1 MTAVTGDLSR
11 DDVRKAYGRWAHVYD
26 ALCGPVFRSAH
37 RAAARAANAAG
48 RDILEVGVGTGLL
61 LPLYA
66 PSSRVTGI
74 DLSDDMLERARQR
87 LRALGLP
94 NVRAL
99 ERCDIHLLEHP
110 DESYDAVVFPFV
122 LTLVEQPETALDNAL
137 RMLRPGGE
145 IIVASHLRS
154 ASPLLARVEAAL
166 ARCIAPLGLRPDFP
180 LSRIAEWAGMRHA
193 TILSAEPIGL
203 TGVYTL
209 VRIRKSRADHSAAG

>member
-1 MTAVTGDLSR
+1 MTAATGDLSR
-11 DDVRKAYGRWAHVYD
+11 DDVRKAYGRWARVYD

-66 PSSRVTGI
+66 STSRVTGI
-74 DLSDDMLERARQR
+74 DLSDDMLAHARR
-87 LRALGLP
+87 RVRALP
-94 NVRAL
+94 HVRAL
-99 ERCDIHLLEHP
+99 ERGDIHTLDHP
-110 DESYDAVVFPFV
+110 SASYDAVVFPFV

-137 RMLRPGGE
+137 RMLRSGGE

-154 ASPLLARVEAAL
+154 AHPLVARAETAL
-166 ARCIAPLGLRPDFP
+166 AKRIAPLGLRPDFP
-180 LSRIAEWAGMRHA
+180 LSRMADWAASRGA
-193 TILSAEPIGL
+193 ALVAAEPIGI

-209 VRIRKSRADHSAAG
+209 VRMRKA